1 MNAACGDVYR
11 RASGYTP
18 ANFGTLQNVCGRP
31 AAHQGFTFVP
41 AAIKLNGKSF
51 STGHYLR
58 ENMRD
63 EQKLLYAGRPP
74 SAAPATG
81 YMARHNE
88 RQKQLVEQA
97 FGKYK

>member
-1 MNAACGDVYR
+1 VVWCQEE
-11 RASGYTP
+11 P
-18 ANFGTLQNVCGRP
+18 QN
-31 AAHQGFTFVP
+31 QG
-41 AAIKLNGKSF
+41 AWYQIA
-51 STGHYLR
+51 HYLR
-58 ENMRD
+58 ENVRD